1 MPKIPLYTQQTN
13 VNTAQGV
20 TIDGSKSISLAGA
33 EASSDYNLMSSAV
46 GLGQEF
52 LNQKIE
58 LKTNADKSKYALWED
73 DFTFKKEEERKRFQ
87 SEGKTEDEIYEHLT
101 GNDFA
106 DNNFKTWA
114 QENDVVVTRE
124 MQNDWNEYKSENK
137 KREFISLEKIKLE
150 KNIISIVQK
159 SDKLRLEDKHEEADA
174 EIDKLPIS
182 PIEKEKYKTQGY
194 YSYYLNKGQ
203 KLAIDGNKKLLDALQ
218 EEALKTDNTKINF
231 SQRQQLEVQ
240 FRSLNSKYF
249 STVATQ
255 NVPEFNKMLTDNLL
269 TESIIENSG
278 ADDNTKTHY
287 KNRLA
292 LKDMEVSGVVIN
304 SDSKLY
310 TIETSI
316 TEDGKKQKKYN
327 EIKDIPDGIINQTGT
342 YEGDITVAVTNVLLG
357 KGVDGKGKSQNF
369 QDDLK
374 MLTNL
379 LTATDAEGNPLM
391 SNNMIERVT
400 APLFKVMGDENKN
413 NIFAMRFSE
422 QEGAVKLE
430 ANSFNEVENFAMVT
444 FLETIKNTSNISIS
458 KKLDG
463 IVTAMETVNN
473 ALEVIEDNKNT
484 GIQVTE
490 KDGKLKYFDYKDDV
504 IEAVTKALK
513 PITKNVTKELMDK
526 YYGSNIKNS
535 QFDDS
540 EFVGILQER
549 EDNNKDFNLPPK
561 DNPKSIFYKVGN

>member
-1 MPKIPLYTQQTN
+1 MPKIPLYTQQAN

-20 TIDGSKSISLAGA
+20 TIDGSESISLAGA

-46 GLGQEF
+46 GLSQEF

-73 DFTFKKEEERKRFQ
+73 DFTFKREEERKRVQ

-101 GNDFA
+101 SNDFA

-278 ADDNTKTHY
+278 ADNNTKTHY

-316 TEDGKKQKKYN
+316 TEDGKKEKKYN
-327 EIKDIPDGIINQTGT
+327 EIKDIPDG
-342 YEGDITVAVTNVLLG
+342 
-357 KGVDGKGKSQNF
+357 
-369 QDDLK
+369 
-374 MLTNL
+374 
-379 LTATDAEGNPLM
+379 
-391 SNNMIERVT
+391 
-400 APLFKVMGDENKN
+400 
-413 NIFAMRFSE
+413 
-422 QEGAVKLE
+422 
-430 ANSFNEVENFAMVT
+430 
-444 FLETIKNTSNISIS
+444 
-458 KKLDG
+458 
-463 IVTAMETVNN
+463 
-473 ALEVIEDNKNT
+473 
-484 GIQVTE
+484 
-490 KDGKLKYFDYKDDV
+490 
-504 IEAVTKALK
+504 
-513 PITKNVTKELMDK
+513 
-526 YYGSNIKNS
+526 
-535 QFDDS
+535 
-540 EFVGILQER
+540 
-549 EDNNKDFNLPPK
+549 
-561 DNPKSIFYKVGN
+561 